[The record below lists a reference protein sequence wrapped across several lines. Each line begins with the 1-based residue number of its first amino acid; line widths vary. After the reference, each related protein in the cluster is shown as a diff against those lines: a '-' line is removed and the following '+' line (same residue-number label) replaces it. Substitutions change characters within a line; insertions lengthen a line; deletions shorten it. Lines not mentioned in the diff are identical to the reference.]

1 MSSAPNRP
9 RLAAAAGAA
18 DPPAAEPPVVA
29 ATWQERPAADAWCP
43 AELVPHLGDALA
55 WLAAVEYRDVD
66 ARADDAHPGWRA
78 VAATRR
84 GRVHAHAGAHRED
97 AFAVASAG
105 GALVAVVS
113 DGAGSSRFS
122 RVVAEVTCREAAAA
136 AARSIAGRPER
147 TAESLG
153 AALTAGVA
161 AACAALRG
169 LAERAGVPP
178 RDFRCTALAV
188 ALHDD
193 GAGGAGGGG
202 VLAAVQVG
210 DGVIAARTA
219 DGGVLLVGGGDGG
232 GEFSGEVACFVPDA
246 CADARGAAVHALPL
260 AGVTDV
266 LVASDGVEDPFYPL
280 ARTGA
285 ALFAQLRDGTAPGA
299 DAAGAPP
306 LDGFQRLAA
315 VGPVVGP
322 RAPAAGEAAGRLAE
336 WLTYEKRGENDDR
349 TLVALTRRAPAPAA

>member
-1 MSSAPNRP
+1 MSSVPIRP
-9 RLAAAAGAA
+9 GDAASPGAAA
-18 DPPAAEPPVVA
+18 PPAEAPVVA

-43 AELVPHLGDALA
+43 AELVPHLGDGLA

-97 AFAVASAG
+97 AFAVASGG

-122 RVVAEVTCREAAAA
+122 RVGAEVTCREAAAA
-136 AARSIAGRPER
+136 AARALAARPER
-147 TAESLG
+147 TAEALG

-188 ALHDD
+188 ALHDEP
-193 GAGGAGGGG
+193 GGAGG

-219 DGGVLLVGGGDGG
+219 DGGVLVIGGGDGG

-285 ALFAQLRDGTAPGA
+285 ALFAQLRDGTASGE
-299 DAAGAPP
+299 AGPP
-306 LDGFQRLAA
+306 PEGFQRLAA